1 MNQNFHITKDPNGET
16 WVRKLTFENPAKARS
31 YALERRL
38 SLQRLYQLT
47 SEPYFGTPEEQ
58 DCKDNIDTS
67 GRIIKIKNGEAFS
80 LKLLSNKYHALG
92 DCLEENNDFKA
103 YYLFYICAQRVQEF
117 RVYRG
122 LSDLQGPVINQ
133 EACTQLN

>member
-1 MNQNFHITKDPNGET
+1 MNQSFHITKDPSGET

-31 YALERRL
+31 YVLERRL

-58 DCKDNIDTS
+58 DCKDNIDTG

-80 LKLLSNKYHALG
+80 LRLLSNKHHALG
-92 DCLEENNDFKA
+92 DCLKENNDFKA
-103 YYLFYICAQRVQEF
+103 YYLFYLCTQRVHEF
-117 RVYRG
+117 RVYR
-122 LSDLQGPVINQ
+122 DLNDSQGPVINQ